1 MCSEECGTKQL
12 PPRKQLTV
20 RPWALVCASTVS
32 LWCLEQRD
40 EHSAGIRAA
49 CTALGFAELPDG
61 VAAGSPCKSWDLLLF
76 SWCCAQ
82 QPFTNRSVPACHAVP
97 GQELASRGLEG
108 LLFCP
113 CHNCSLPKLQNN
125 LMEGLQNGSSQP
137 WSLLLS
143 SCELTKLIVR
153 AGLARLRVAAA
164 LYPWG
169 ILS

>member
-1 MCSEECGTKQL
+1 MS
-12 PPRKQLTV
+12 
-20 RPWALVCASTVS
+20 
-32 LWCLEQRD
+32 
-40 EHSAGIRAA
+40 
-49 CTALGFAELPDG
+49 TALGSGLHAQL
-61 VAAGSPCKSWDLLLF
+61 WDLQSFQMEWLLGVHVNPGICCCF
-76 SWCCAQ
+76 LGAVLSSPLPIARCQHAMQSQGRSW
-82 QPFTNRSVPACHAVP
+82 PP
-97 GQELASRGLEG
+97 GGLEG

-113 CHNCSLPKLQNN
+113 CHNCSLPRLQNN